1 MSTYR
6 IVIADDHKLVR
17 AGLVMLI
24 SDMQGYEVV
33 AEAGDGQEALEM
45 AQSLRPDLVL
55 LDIQMPRLSGLDCLA
70 QIRKCQPDAKVLMLS
85 MHANAE
91 HVRRSLELGAQ
102 GYLLKDATIT
112 ELELALKT
120 VLSGNIWL
128 SAMISPYILAK
139 SAESGE
145 QEVGLSPRQQI
156 VLKRMAEGTSVKE
169 IAYELDLSV
178 KTVETYRAQIM
189 ERLRL
194 SDLPALVRYAIR
206 HGITQL

>member
-145 QEVGLSPRQQI
+145 QEIGLSPRQQI

>member
-1 MSTYR
+1 MTIFR

-24 SDMQGYEVV
+24 SDMHGYEVV
-33 AEAGDGQEALEM
+33 AEASDGQEAVEL
-45 AQSLRPDLVL
+45 AQSLKPDMIL

-70 QIRKCQPDAKVLMLS
+70 QIRKCQPDAKILMLS

-128 SAMISPYILAK
+128 SAMISPHILAK
-139 SAESGE
+139 PAESGE
-145 QEVGLSPRQQI
+145 QEVDLTPRQQI
-156 VLKRMAEGTSVKE
+156 VLKRMAEGSSVKE

-189 ERLRL
+189 ERLGL